1 MTHKAQSVTS
11 IATKWNVCASLDT
24 FDDLDNGETPKYP
37 TSRQHFQILSRRRD
51 VSRSSDDDED
61 GEVDSDLDNTTIHPI
76 YARAISFQKRQALGK
91 ESMIWKMIVVII
103 SLSPFNY
110 FGFFSYSDISREQQS
125 WDHGLRILGG

>member
-24 FDDLDNGETPKYP
+24 FDDLDSGDTPKYP

-51 VSRSSDDDED
+51 VTRSSDDDED

-91 ESMIWKMIVVII
+91 
-103 SLSPFNY
+103 
-110 FGFFSYSDISREQQS
+110 
-125 WDHGLRILGG
+125 